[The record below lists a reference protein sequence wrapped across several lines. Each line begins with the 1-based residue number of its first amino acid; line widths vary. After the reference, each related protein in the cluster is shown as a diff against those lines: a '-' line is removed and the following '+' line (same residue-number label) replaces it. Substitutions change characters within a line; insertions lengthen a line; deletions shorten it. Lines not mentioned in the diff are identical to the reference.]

1 MTIKNILHNVKKE
14 ANAKHFLQRRVAQHI
29 AINWN
34 KRPRTDK
41 MLSAHMYLSAA
52 KFYSD
57 TRLNKNRH
65 LLMDAV
71 FINSLDQNW
80 THDSKPVNNSHA
92 LLWEI
97 TSFQSLWYFRTLAF
111 FLLVT

>member
-41 MLSAHMYLSAA
+41 MLSAHVYLSAA

-57 TRLNKNRH
+57 TRPPFTNGRRFHKFSWPELNSWLK
-65 LLMDAV
+65 
-71 FINSLDQNW
+71 
-80 THDSKPVNNSHA
+80 TSK
-92 LLWEI
+92 
-97 TSFQSLWYFRTLAF
+97 
-111 FLLVT
+111 